1 MHNSAMKTLLAIC
14 LFLISQ
20 AVHPDVITGKVIK
33 VTDGDTVDIL
43 DANFT
48 KHHVRLNGIDAPEKD
63 QPFGRRAQQKLSEF
77 VFGKEVDFDW
87 VKTDHR
93 DRPVGVVFVAPIGCS
108 TCDKTV
114 DAGFEV
120 VKAGLAWHY
129 KEYQRNQTPEDRVK
143 YAEAEDW
150 ARAAQTGLWIDPNP
164 VPPWEWR
171 KAKRE
176 AYKKK

>member
-1 MHNSAMKTLLAIC
+1 MKTLFAIC
-14 LFLISQ
+14 LLLISH
-20 AVHPDVITGKVIK
+20 ASTAEIITGKVIK

-63 QPFGRRAQQKLSEF
+63 QPFGRRAQQKLSEL
-77 VFGKEVDFDW
+77 VFGKQVEFDW

-93 DRPVGVVFVAPIGCS
+93 DRPVGEVYVAPVGCS

-120 VKAGLAWHY
+120 VNAGLAWHY

-143 YAEAEDW
+143 YAEAEDRS
-150 ARAAQTGLWIDPNP
+150 RAAQTGLWIDPNP

-176 AYKKK
+176 AYKKKPQ

>member
-1 MHNSAMKTLLAIC
+1 MKSILAIF
-14 LFLISQ
+14 LLLISQ
-20 AVHPDVITGKVIK
+20 AVPAEIIAGKVIK

-43 DANFT
+43 DADYK

-63 QPFGRRAQQKLSEF
+63 QPFGHRAQQKLSEW
-77 VFGKEVDFDW
+77 VFGREVEFDW

-93 DRPVGVVFVAPIGCS
+93 NRPVGVVYVAPIDCS

-129 KEYQRNQTPEDRVK
+129 KQYQRNQKPEDRAK
-143 YAEAEDW
+143 YSEMEIQ
-150 ARAAQTGLWIDPNP
+150 ARLDQIGLWSDPNP

-176 AYKKK
+176 AYKKKPR